1 MNEMA
6 IDASKLD
13 KFNVWRH
20 LLESSRFASES
31 NGKRISR
38 LSQHFGALRR
48 KQLLHFSTRWPTDR
62 FFAPRRTFLKKLLL
76 GAEKIRKIS

>member
-38 LSQHFGALRR
+38 LSQHYGALR
-48 KQLLHFSTRWPTDR
+48 
-62 FFAPRRTFLKKLLL
+62 
-76 GAEKIRKIS
+76 